1 MSARA
6 HSGAGPGRS
15 ARVAELV
22 GEVSFVD
29 AAGLA
34 VADVA
39 VEIGADVLVD
49 RRAEEGWVYRR
60 GQFDAIV
67 APTLLLTGSESVPVV
82 TKATELAAAAIRAAE
97 IRVLQGQAHLA
108 HKADTGVAEIIG
120 RFIALR
126 ARDTTTVRRV
136 RVGTGRTR
144 DARQQSGQLRSRPD
158 DCETEAPPRSP
169 AGRCTLTGPS
179 VMIGRAAKAPRR
191 FRGPLVGAP
200 NAGPP
205 GVRKQRPNSPTHDVR
220 DRRS

>member
-6 HSGAGPGRS
+6 HSDARPGRS
-15 ARVAELV
+15 DRVAELV

-29 AAGLA
+29 VAGLA

-39 VEIGADVLVD
+39 VEMGAGVLVD

-67 APTLLLTGSESVPVV
+67 APTLLLTGSESEPVV
-82 TKATELAAAAIRAAE
+82 TKATELAAAGDPRSRDPRAP
-97 IRVLQGQAHLA
+97 
-108 HKADTGVAEIIG
+108 
-120 RFIALR
+120 
-126 ARDTTTVRRV
+126 
-136 RVGTGRTR
+136 GTGSLGAQRRHRGRRDHRPVHRIASPRHHNGKAGASRNRADPRRTT
-144 DARQQSGQLRSRPD
+144 QSGQLRSRPD
-158 DCETEAPPRSP
+158 ECETEAPPRSP

-179 VMIGRAAKAPRR
+179 VMIGRAAKEPRR

-205 GVRKQRPNSPTHDVR
+205 GVRKQRPNSPTHDLR
-220 DRRS
+220 DRRL